1 MSQKVKT
8 KKFFNSNFTTTISIS
23 MVLFLVGVIT
33 LLTLAARGATEYV
46 KENIN
51 FTIVL
56 NDEVED
62 LELTKLE
69 NRLSSAS
76 YVKSYRSISKEEA
89 LKELERELG
98 ESPEDFLGYNP
109 LQASYEVFVKAEF
122 ANKSEMSKIVK
133 EISSYEVVKEV
144 VFQENVV
151 DSINTNIRNVSIVL
165 LCVTLLLLV
174 VSIGLINNTI
184 RLQLYSKRFL
194 INTMKMVGAT
204 SWFIRRPFM
213 GRSILNGFVASLL
226 AILTLGGI
234 VYYLHYYYDLSMLN
248 LMSVEVIVI
257 TTSIITFLGVFI
269 SLVSSMFA
277 VGKYLRIKTNDLY
290 II

>member
-144 VFQENVV
+144 VYQENVV
-151 DSINTNIRNVSIVL
+151 DSINKNIRNVSIVL

>member
-122 ANKSEMSKIVK
+122 ANKSEMFKIVK

-144 VFQENVV
+144 VYQENVV

>member
-1 MSQKVKT
+1 
-8 KKFFNSNFTTTISIS
+8 
-23 MVLFLVGVIT
+23 
-33 LLTLAARGATEYV
+33 
-46 KENIN
+46 
-51 FTIVL
+51 
-56 NDEVED
+56 
-62 LELTKLE
+62 
-69 NRLSSAS
+69 
-76 YVKSYRSISKEEA
+76 
-89 LKELERELG
+89 LG

-144 VFQENVV
+144 VYQENVV

-213 GRSILNGFVASLL
+213 GRSILNGS
-226 AILTLGGI
+226 
-234 VYYLHYYYDLSMLN
+234 
-248 LMSVEVIVI
+248 
-257 TTSIITFLGVFI
+257 TFLEMNTAKVFI
-269 SLVSSMFA
+269 YSESNETWYEIA
-277 VGKYLRIKTNDLY
+277 
-290 II
+290 

>member
-1 MSQKVKT
+1 
-8 KKFFNSNFTTTISIS
+8 
-23 MVLFLVGVIT
+23 
-33 LLTLAARGATEYV
+33 
-46 KENIN
+46 
-51 FTIVL
+51 
-56 NDEVED
+56 
-62 LELTKLE
+62 
-69 NRLSSAS
+69 
-76 YVKSYRSISKEEA
+76 
-89 LKELERELG
+89 
-98 ESPEDFLGYNP
+98 
-109 LQASYEVFVKAEF
+109 
-122 ANKSEMSKIVK
+122 
-133 EISSYEVVKEV
+133 
-144 VFQENVV
+144 
-151 DSINTNIRNVSIVL
+151 
-165 LCVTLLLLV
+165 
-174 VSIGLINNTI
+174 
-184 RLQLYSKRFL
+184 
-194 INTMKMVGAT
+194 MKMVGAT

>member
-144 VFQENVV
+144 VYQENVV

-226 AILTLGGI
+226 AILALGGI

>member
-144 VFQENVV
+144 VYQENVV